1 LVAAGLML
9 AGAAVHGF
17 GIRNPKR
24 PTEEPAE
31 AEPQGP
37 REERAEGVPAARRV
51 DTIPEDV
58 PCLPVPQPTAL
69 PGDAR
74 MHHESGGS

>member
-1 LVAAGLML
+1 
-9 AGAAVHGF
+9 
-17 GIRNPKR
+17 
-24 PTEEPAE
+24 
-31 AEPQGP
+31 
-37 REERAEGVPAARRV
+37 
-51 DTIPEDV
+51 V